1 MSTTELTNQQKLAIE
16 LANLRISD
24 EEGCGQISTL
34 FIRRGVFS
42 ISELAE
48 FGESDIRLILA
59 PANLSLVQ
67 MRRLMSAIASEK
79 SSATSESARASAPAA
94 EPDHP
99 NASSTRTLVAVQEVV
114 SEKKTNPSSARPP
127 VAVQGVERAERA
139 PRAEVVIEK
148 KLNPSSARPPAA
160 VQNSAQEV
168 ERAEVEHKEVVGEKK
183 PNPSSARPP
192 AAVQNPA
199 QAVVPLSTRDYP
211 SLALSSE
218 VSTRKSKTG
227 LLDDLNL
234 FAKKHRDAAASGGSK
249 QTEVVPSEEK
259 PRSATIKDAVLLDC
273 EDAQWNCLFAKACIP
288 KPQEPQKPK
297 AKAPL
302 RFELPRGVDSST
314 KTEIMDY
321 EHDIFELTQ
330 QISHLTK
337 SHSDKSQR
345 AKSDKR
351 DREPTVIQIL
361 ESILSKKSG
370 LEDSLKS
377 KKDSLKGLKEKLP
390 KPEKM
395 SDQESVDYANIVDP
409 EQNPNV
415 FNLMTQYFLLLSHL
429 SKSHTH
435 IVSTHRKKRET
446 SKAGE
451 ATGEAGEAT
460 GEAGDV
466 AKSEKSAKLEKSA
479 SAVVT
484 VYRNESQLPST
495 KSLKSE
501 EVIFFNQ
508 VRMFLQLL
516 KLLECVTNFRSIFFV
531 TEEVPKKATA
541 EEESTEEVPK
551 KATTKAK
558 DDGMPFEG
566 RIFVRFNKAVCG
578 DDDEY
583 PDETVRRK
591 WAMHLVKVTEYF
603 KDSTI
608 HSDMTLNDAL
618 SKDNFP
624 IVFARSSFRLKKP
637 FIAHWRHS
645 VPDLL
650 ATECRFASAVRGGS
664 ATENIE
670 NIVQMYHASMQST
683 SGRRPLATIGIQ
695 SMLTPEQYSNLQ
707 AIRNHKSFIDSKK
720 KITEFLESSRVIQ
733 ISDDENGTKYF
744 TVLPLPNDE

>member
-34 FIRRGVFS
+34 FIRQGVFS

-139 PRAEVVIEK
+139 PRAEVV
-148 KLNPSSARPPAA
+148 
-160 VQNSAQEV
+160 
-168 ERAEVEHKEVVGEKK
+168 GEKK

-234 FAKKHRDAAASGGSK
+234 FAKKHRDADASGGSTKSEVSSNDKTAPKSSERRDAAASGGSK